1 MRNLTSRA
9 RKLVWFV
16 AIVLLVMPVVL
27 LGMPAGADEA
37 ESGGLLSDLRA
48 KYDLGESELGQIDP
62 TSATMNLLLL
72 GLRGVAVNVLRMELD
87 EYKNRKDWA
96 QMQATTEAV
105 ITLQPHYIEVW
116 RFLGWNLA
124 YNVSAEWDSVPERF
138 YWVKEGGKFLQ
149 RGVKRNDRVPELYF
163 DTARIWGHKIGRSDE
178 WRQFRGYFLSDPD
191 TKRFHGNADQEI
203 NPQGNRDNY
212 LVAKDWFHDANDVEL
227 KQDQHIMMRALF
239 RSYPAKAQIEYADA
253 LQREGK
259 FEGKTVSAWQQAYA
273 NWTVRYETN
282 EPGFGKEVFLTS
294 NNCKIFMEADV
305 DDVRI
310 EGGQVIAP
318 GGAVS
323 LAEIARVWYLKP
335 QDLPP
340 DVDPAGLEV
349 TVGYKP
355 ERDTGTFSYAA
366 HAAVVAVDPEL
377 GHVEILDYAV
387 VEDGGVLVNPMV
399 VDGQVYGG
407 VAQGIGTALYE
418 EMPYD
423 GQGQPLASTLA
434 DYLLPGT
441 VEVPDL
447 RILHMETPSPYTRFG
462 QKGIGESGA
471 IGPPAAIGNAINDA
485 LKELGVEV
493 DATPI
498 TPRRLL
504 TLIQAAQS

>member
-1 MRNLTSRA
+1 MKNLTSRA

-37 ESGGLLSDLRA
+37 ESGGVLSDLRA
-48 KYDLGESELGQIDP
+48 EYDLGESELGQIDP

-163 DTARIWGHKIGRSDE
+163 DTARIWGHKVGRSDE
-178 WRQFRGYFLSDPD
+178 WRLFRGFFLSDPD
-191 TKRFHGNADQEI
+191 TKRFQGNADKEI

-212 LVAKDWFHDANDVEL
+212 LVAKDWFHDANKVEL

-239 RSYPAKAQIEYADA
+239 RSYPAKSQIEYADA

-259 FEGKTVSAWQQAYA
+259 FEGVTVSAWQQAYA
-273 NWTVRYETN
+273 DWTNRYETN

-294 NNCKIFMEADV
+294 RNCRIFMEADV
-305 DDVRI
+305 DDVRQMAADSDVD
-310 EGGQVIAP
+310 EGVIRRELDFYHKT
-318 GGAVS
+318 S
-323 LAEIARVWYLKP
+323 NYLHWRLRCLAEKEETMGKAHRLLDEGEKLYEQADQVNARAKLLEGLQRFEALLNTPQFRTLRFEDNLVEEIMWGILLWRQTYLIIDREVP
-335 QDLPP
+335 GSFPLQDLW
-340 DVDPAGLEV
+340 
-349 TVGYKP
+349 
-355 ERDTGTFSYAA
+355 
-366 HAAVVAVDPEL
+366 
-377 GHVEILDYAV
+377 
-387 VEDGGVLVNPMV
+387 N
-399 VDGQVYGG
+399 
-407 VAQGIGTALYE
+407 AQQE
-418 EMPYD
+418 
-423 GQGQPLASTLA
+423 
-434 DYLLPGT
+434 LLPT
-441 VEVPDL
+441 L
-447 RILHMETPSPYTRFG
+447 QS
-462 QKGIGESGA
+462 
-471 IGPPAAIGNAINDA
+471 
-485 LKELGVEV
+485 
-493 DATPI
+493 
-498 TPRRLL
+498 RLSRL
-504 TLIQAAQS
+504 

>member
-305 DDVRI
+305 DDVSQMALDSDVHER
-310 EGGQVIAP
+310 VIRRELDFYQKT
-318 GGAVS
+318 S
-323 LAEIARVWYLKP
+323 NYLHWRLRCLAEKEKTMGMAHRLLHEGEELYEQAEQEQARAKLLEGLQRFEALLNTPQFRTLRFEDNLVEEIMWGILLWRQTYLIIDQEVP
-335 QDLPP
+335 ARFPLQDLWN
-340 DVDPAGLEV
+340 A
-349 TVGYKP
+349 K
-355 ERDTGTFSYAA
+355 
-366 HAAVVAVDPEL
+366 
-377 GHVEILDYAV
+377 
-387 VEDGGVLVNPMV
+387 
-399 VDGQVYGG
+399 Q
-407 VAQGIGTALYE
+407 Q
-418 EMPYD
+418 
-423 GQGQPLASTLA
+423 
-434 DYLLPGT
+434 LLPT
-441 VEVPDL
+441 L
-447 RILHMETPSPYTRFG
+447 QS
-462 QKGIGESGA
+462 
-471 IGPPAAIGNAINDA
+471 
-485 LKELGVEV
+485 
-493 DATPI
+493 
-498 TPRRLL
+498 RLSRL
-504 TLIQAAQS
+504 